1 MIEDLTVCIFTKNRP
16 NNIAKQVDY
25 YRKTNIKLI
34 ILDGSEQAAIVQTQP
49 EIRYYHLPEMLV
61 HDRLLYLRNLIYTKY
76 VVLQADDDFH
86 GINGLAMCV
95 NYLNQNQDYCCV
107 QGRYIRIYN
116 KKPFNWLPDYTFQDN
131 LNIDASNGT
140 ERVNSYM
147 QSGMHFIYSVIRTDV
162 FLDLTSCLKNITTG
176 VPSMVENAF
185 SMTLGAY
192 GKYSTLPI
200 LYSVRGPSFGP
211 VDGIRFEDWETSSPE
226 YKKDFQIFCRNITS
240 LYSEKLDLNYSD
252 AVHLCMTQAGLIK
265 ERGRLKQEL
274 RSEVSQRREGINGKL
289 KELAINFIFRM
300 KLAWVLP
307 LREITTWKLFKD
319 VIMSRVLFELWQDL
333 RSIRRML

>member
-1 MIEDLTVCIFTKNRP
+1 
-16 NNIAKQVDY
+16 
-25 YRKTNIKLI
+25 
-34 ILDGSEQAAIVQTQP
+34 
-49 EIRYYHLPEMLV
+49 
-61 HDRLLYLRNLIYTKY
+61 
-76 VVLQADDDFH
+76 
-86 GINGLAMCV
+86 
-95 NYLNQNQDYCCV
+95 
-107 QGRYIRIYN
+107 
-116 KKPFNWLPDYTFQDN
+116 
-131 LNIDASNGT
+131 
-140 ERVNSYM
+140 M

-226 YKKDFQIFCRNITS
+226 YKKDFQIFCKNITS

-289 KELAINFIFRM
+289 KEVAINFIFRM